1 MSKDTLKAMKT
12 PIAKLNTR
20 AAESFITESIRHCV
34 QALLDETLPDLLPII
49 TPYAD
54 ALAPITV
61 DKVPTYKQS
70 VQQAIAG
77 KMDAADW
84 DTAFHD
90 NFAHQLVMDSG
101 THIPP
106 FFWQIAAFAT
116 LSQPKLIDDLSVQI
130 AAHWRGRLWIDTP
143 LSIRLHAAPLLLV
156 VTLAAANAQE
166 FPPKQ
171 KKRLKPMLDEIS
183 AMSEPL
189 RHRVQS
195 PTLWDQW
202 LLVRALRLWQMERWS
217 DPVVRFVQSLP
228 LATDVKST
236 DAPDWFIDQWD
247 QLR

>member
-1 MSKDTLKAMKT
+1 MIET
-12 PIAKLNTR
+12 PIAKLNPRT
-20 AAESFITESIRHCV
+20 AQSCLADCIRHCV

-77 KMDAADW
+77 KMNAADW
-84 DTAFHD
+84 DTSFHD
-90 NFAHQLVMDSG
+90 NLAHQLGMDSG

-106 FFWQIAAFAT
+106 FFWQIAAFGA

-130 AAHWRGRLWIDTP
+130 AAHWRERLWIDTP
-143 LSIRLHAAPLLLV
+143 LPIRLHAAPLLLV
-156 VTLAAANAQE
+156 VALAAANVQE

-228 LATDVKST
+228 LAMDVKST

-247 QLR
+247 QLADKSGE